1 MRIEVT
7 NFKRFELFKVGN
19 TQVNLWSSALISVYV
34 SECKQFHFKS
44 LMMIWLYAEHVK
56 SGISHDKDKNSSEN
70 QKCFNRL
77 WFIIMLWKHLSIIWR
92 SFKTQ
97 SLISSLATTQIFYSH
112 YNTVYST
119 IENQSQKKLAI
130 KVLKQNKQGF
140 TRYH

>member
-7 NFKRFELFKVGN
+7 NFKQFELFKVGN
-19 TQVNLWSSALISVYV
+19 TQPLIQCSDQCVSFQITHDNLIICRACQVI
-34 SECKQFHFKS
+34 
-44 LMMIWLYAEHVK
+44 
-56 SGISHDKDKNSSEN
+56 GTSHYKDENSSEN
-70 QKCFNRL
+70 QQCFNRL

-112 YNTVYST
+112 YNIVYST

-130 KVLKQNKQGF
+130 KVLKQNRQGF